1 MVWTA
6 AAEVSRR
13 GKVERRKG
21 RKQKVRDQIDH
32 AVFDTMYNNREMGN
46 TTHQHGGVT
55 FIYIANMAG
64 YNRHVHALHSR
75 C

>member
-32 AVFDTMYNNREMGN
+32 AVFDTM
-46 TTHQHGGVT
+46 
-55 FIYIANMAG
+55 
-64 YNRHVHALHSR
+64 
-75 C
+75 